1 MEHLPADAKH
11 VWTCRVGRQP
21 SQARHYVDDEREAA
35 ALLAQ
40 LGAATRIG
48 QEKEREQAAVQLQ
61 LDGAIRFT
69 SS

>member
-1 MEHLPADAKH
+1 MSHP
-11 VWTCRVGRQP
+11 RVMSHQ
-21 SQARHYVDDEREAA
+21 AA

-61 LDGAIRFT
+61 LDEAIRFT

>member
-1 MEHLPADAKH
+1 MSH
-11 VWTCRVGRQP
+11 Q
-21 SQARHYVDDEREAA
+21 AA

-48 QEKEREQAAVQLQ
+48 QEKEREQAALQLQ
-61 LDGAIRFT
+61 QDEAIRFT